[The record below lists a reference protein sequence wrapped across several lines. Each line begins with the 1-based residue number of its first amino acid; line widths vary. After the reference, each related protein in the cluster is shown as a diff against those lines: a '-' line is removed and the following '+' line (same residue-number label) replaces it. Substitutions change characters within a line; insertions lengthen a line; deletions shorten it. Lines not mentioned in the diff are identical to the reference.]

1 MRKLIF
7 LLLLPATLLAQ
18 REPVLKQID
27 LPHPYYYREMYLP
40 QLTSGPSWVT
50 WSPDSKSVI
59 YSMAGSLWRQKID
72 SNEAVQLTDGPGY
85 DYQPDWSHD
94 GKYVVYT
101 KYDHDALELWL
112 LDLASG
118 KSSQLTKGGD
128 VNVEPRW
135 SADGKRIA
143 YVSTTGTKH
152 FHIWLMEIHG
162 GTPKSIRQLT
172 KENVSSLPRYYYS
185 KFDHEISPAWSPDG
199 KDIIFISNHGHIHGT
214 GGIWRASVPDTGM
227 IDTNTN
233 AKEIHYEETNW
244 KARPEFSPDGKRI
257 LYASY
262 LGRQW
267 HQLWL
272 MPSQGGDVF
281 PLTYGDYDNINPRWS
296 PDRGTIVFVSNRNH
310 FGGIGFR
317 NSNDEWELKAGTP
330 RGWGKASF
338 SADDLGGIRIRL
350 NDGIRFT
357 TDSFLHADDSFDPR
371 TQHFEWHYL
380 SSRNP
385 GIAAAAGKYSAI
397 ATRGLEY
404 KPVPID
410 FSVTPGAI
418 ENIPPLK
425 LAPLRFRDTEVWA
438 SGDLH
443 IHRNYGG
450 AYKYN
455 QADLDTELDAE
466 GLAVGWDLLV
476 NKEQR
481 FPNLSDSLQI
491 AQPQKHKALI
501 ATGQEF
507 HTSYWGHLGL
517 LNIKHLI
524 IPGY

>member
-135 SADGKRIA
+135 SPDGKRIA
-143 YVSTTGTKH
+143 YVSTAGTKH
-152 FHIWLMEIHG
+152 FHIFLMEMDAG
-162 GTPKSIRQLT
+162 SPKSIRQLT
-172 KENVSSLPRYYYS
+172 KENVSTLPRYYYS

-199 KDIIFISNHGHIHGT
+199 KDIVFVSNHGHIHGT
-214 GGIWRASVPDTGM
+214 GGIWRATVPDSEM

-233 AKEIHYEETNW
+233 AKEIRYEETNW

-257 LYASY
+257 VYASY

-267 HQLWL
+267 HQLWS
-272 MPSQGGDVF
+272 MPSSGGDVF

-296 PDRGTIVFVSNRNH
+296 PDASKVAYVTNEAG
-310 FGGIGFR
+310 
-317 NSNDEWELKAGTP
+317 ELRLRAKDSGRSSAV
-330 RGWGKASF
+330 
-338 SADDLGGIRIRL
+338 SADTFIVPGNFDGTLDLHPIVGGKR
-350 NDGIRFT
+350 
-357 TDSFLHADDSFDPR
+357 
-371 TQHFEWHYL
+371 L
-380 SSRNP
+380 SSGR
-385 GIAAAAGKYSAI
+385 ITS
-397 ATRGLEY
+397 
-404 KPVPID
+404 D
-410 FSVTPGAI
+410 
-418 ENIPPLK
+418 
-425 LAPLRFRDTEVWA
+425 D
-438 SGDLH
+438 
-443 IHRNYGG
+443 
-450 AYKYN
+450 
-455 QADLDTELDAE
+455 
-466 GLAVGWDLLV
+466 
-476 NKEQR
+476 
-481 FPNLSDSLQI
+481 PN
-491 AQPQKHKALI
+491 
-501 ATGQEF
+501 F
-507 HTSYWGHLGL
+507 H
-517 LNIKHLI
+517 
-524 IPGY
+524 